1 MFAHNYRFWL
11 VLFLGSYS
19 YLNTLYAEVYTY
31 YQIEAPWYLSLLTIL
46 LVTLGVWEANR
57 LLDKKIQHYWA
68 AKTQLTRIGI
78 SFLAG
83 TIASVLIA
91 LLIILFTARGV
102 AGLTGAALFLPMKLT
117 TMYATRINLFLH
129 ILNALFVFIGN
140 LRQKELEAEAL
151 KRSTAQA
158 QLQII
163 RNQINPHF
171 LFNNL
176 NVLSSLLVKEHPEA
190 NEFVESFAT
199 VYRYLLSNQDKELVS
214 LRSELEFIQP
224 YIFLLTKRFP
234 ENLSITLFV
243 QEEEKN
249 KQIVPGALQLLIEN
263 AIKHNI
269 LSKQFPLV
277 IDISVNGNN
286 SLVVSN
292 NLQIKNPVEPSTQ
305 IGLNNIRQRYE
316 LSTGK
321 TITIKKDERIFSVHL
336 PLIT

>member
-31 YQIEAPWYLSLLTIL
+31 YQIQAPWYLSLLTIL

-57 LLDKKIQHYWA
+57 LLDKKIQQYRA

-91 LLIILFTARGV
+91 VLIILLTARGV
-102 AGLTGAALFLPMKLT
+102 AGLKGAALFLPMKLT
-117 TMYATRINLFLH
+117 IMYATRINLFLH

-176 NVLSSLLVKEHPEA
+176 NVLSGLLVKDHPEA

-234 ENLSITLFV
+234 ENLSIKLFV
-243 QEEEKN
+243 QEEEKD

-321 TITIKKDERIFSVHL
+321 TITIKKDDRIFSVHL

>member
-1 MFAHNYRFWL
+1 MFAHKYRLWFA
-11 VLFLGSYS
+11 LFLGCYS

-31 YQIEAPWYLSLLTIL
+31 YQIQAPWYLSLLTIL
-46 LVTLGVWEANR
+46 LVTLGVWELNR
-57 LLDKKIQHYWA
+57 LLDNRIQKHWA
-68 AKTQLTRIGI
+68 DKTQLTRIGI

-91 LLIILFTARGV
+91 LVIIAITARGL
-102 AGLTGAALFLPMKLT
+102 AGLRGSAVSLPMKLT

-129 ILNALFVFIGN
+129 IINALFVFIGN
-140 LRQKELEAEAL
+140 LRQKEVEAEAL

-176 NVLSSLLVKEHPEA
+176 NVLSGLLVKDNPEA
-190 NEFVESFAT
+190 NEFVESFAA

-234 ENLSITLFV
+234 ESLSISLYV
-243 QEEEKN
+243 QEGEKE
-249 KQIVPGALQLLIEN
+249 KRIVPGALQLLIEN

-292 NLQIKNPVEPSTQ
+292 NLQIKSPVEPSTQ

-316 LSTGK
+316 LSTGQ
-321 TITIKKDERIFSVHL
+321 TITIKKDDRIFSVHL

>member
-31 YQIEAPWYLSLLTIL
+31 YQIQAPWYLSLLTIL

-57 LLDKKIQHYWA
+57 LLDKKIQQYWST
-68 AKTQLTRIGI
+68 KTQLTCIGI

-91 LLIILFTARGV
+91 LIIILLTARGV
-102 AGLTGAALFLPMKLT
+102 AGLKGAALFLPMKLT
-117 TMYATRINLFLH
+117 IMYATRINLFLH

-176 NVLSSLLVKEHPEA
+176 NVLSGLLVKEHPEA

-243 QEEEKN
+243 QEAEKD

-321 TITIKKDERIFSVHL
+321 TITIKKDERIFSVYL

>member
-31 YQIEAPWYLSLLTIL
+31 YQIQAPWYLSLLTIL

-57 LLDKKIQHYWA
+57 LLDKKIQQYWST
-68 AKTQLTRIGI
+68 KTQLTRIGI

-91 LLIILFTARGV
+91 LIIILLTARGV
-102 AGLTGAALFLPMKLT
+102 AGLKGAALFLPMKLT
-117 TMYATRINLFLH
+117 IMYATRINLFLH

-176 NVLSSLLVKEHPEA
+176 NVLSGLLVKEHPEA

-243 QEEEKN
+243 QEAEKD

-321 TITIKKDERIFSVHL
+321 TITIKKDERIFSVYL

>member
-31 YQIEAPWYLSLLTIL
+31 YQIQAPWYLSLLTIL
-46 LVTLGVWEANR
+46 LVTLGVWESNR
-57 LLDKKIQHYWA
+57 ILDKKIQQYRA

-91 LLIILFTARGV
+91 VLIILLAASGV
-102 AGLTGAALFLPMKLT
+102 AGLKGAALFLPMKLT
-117 TMYATRINLFLH
+117 IMYATRINLFLH

-176 NVLSSLLVKEHPEA
+176 NVLSGLLVKDHPEA

-234 ENLSITLFV
+234 ENLSIKLFV
-243 QEEEKN
+243 QEEEKD

-321 TITIKKDERIFSVHL
+321 TITIKKDDRIFSVHL

>member
-1 MFAHNYRFWL
+1 
-11 VLFLGSYS
+11 
-19 YLNTLYAEVYTY
+19 
-31 YQIEAPWYLSLLTIL
+31 
-46 LVTLGVWEANR
+46 
-57 LLDKKIQHYWA
+57 
-68 AKTQLTRIGI
+68 
-78 SFLAG
+78 
-83 TIASVLIA
+83 LIA
-91 LLIILFTARGV
+91 LIIILLTARGV
-102 AGLTGAALFLPMKLT
+102 AGLKGAALFLPMKLT
-117 TMYATRINLFLH
+117 IMYATRINLFLH

>member
-31 YQIEAPWYLSLLTIL
+31 YKIQAPWYLSLLTIL

-91 LLIILFTARGV
+91 LLIILITARGV

-243 QEEEKN
+243 QEEEKD

-321 TITIKKDERIFSVHL
+321 TITIKKDERIFSVYL

>member
-91 LLIILFTARGV
+91 LLIILITARGV

-176 NVLSSLLVKEHPEA
+176 NVLSGLLVKEHPEA

-243 QEEEKN
+243 QEEEKD

-321 TITIKKDERIFSVHL
+321 TITIKKDERIFSVYL